1 MKVLNGILYLLK
13 VGHEVADPT
22 KAMIEI
28 AQDARRFNISMIEVE
43 PNFGQGMWVAAFQ
56 PILEKTWKGGA
67 TVQESEWAKGQKETR
82 IIDTLEPV
90 LTQHRMVVA
99 ESFLREDAATE
110 DRNYAFLYQLTHIT
124 RDRGALTHDDRVD
137 AVAGAVAHF
146 QRAMMMDVDQA
157 AKAMRDEEMGGDR
170 GLPRKL
176 QSADLSRHAGQ
187 WGPGAHLVE
196 PARLERSLTGTSAF
210 FPRTSPRC
218 LISPGTPHGG
228 NKLGVFISF
237 GLDHPKET

>member
-13 VGHEVADPT
+13 VGHEVTDPT

-56 PILEKTWKGGA
+56 PILTKIWRGGT
-67 TVQESEWAKGQKETR
+67 TVQESEWAKEVR

-90 LTQHRMVVA
+90 LTQHRLVVA

-110 DRNYAFLYQLTHIT
+110 DRDYSFLYQLTHIT

-146 QRAMMMDVDQA
+146 QRAMMMDVDQT
-157 AKAMRDEEMGGDR
+157 
-170 GLPRKL
+170 P
-176 QSADLSRHAGQ
+176 SAGRVS
-187 WGPGAHLVE
+187 
-196 PARLERSLTGTSAF
+196 
-210 FPRTSPRC
+210 
-218 LISPGTPHGG
+218 
-228 NKLGVFISF
+228 
-237 GLDHPKET
+237 